1 MKYAPLIVFFILVFS
16 FSYISTS
23 FATLDFPEEIS
34 IEIIAPE
41 TVSAGERIL
50 VDVEILDENGK
61 KAEHVNYD
69 IIVTQGDKIIIDEHD
84 VHSMD
89 GVGTHLIPPL
99 SRDAT
104 DKNPL
109 EIMVTFQGFGMQKV
123 KVGPI
128 GEVAILKV
136 PGGIYHGDTEENIHG
151 NMEEIQ
157 KIPEWVKN
165 IFTWYSQDQISED
178 EVLNAIKFLINQG
191 IIDLDN

>member
-50 VDVEILDENGK
+50 VDVEILDKNGK

>member
-1 MKYAPLIVFFILVFS
+1 MIFS

-50 VDVEILDENGK
+50 VDVEILDKNGK

-104 DKNPL
+104 DKHPL
-109 EIMVTFQGFGMQKV
+109 EIMVTFQGFGMEKV

-165 IFTWYSQDQISED
+165 IFTWYSHDQISED
-178 EVLNAIKFLINQG
+178 DVLNAIKFLINQG

>member
-50 VDVEILDENGK
+50 VDVEILDKNGK

-89 GVGTHLIPPL
+89 GGGTHLIPPL

>member
-1 MKYAPLIVFFILVFS
+1 MKYALLTVFFVIVFS

-23 FATLDFPEEIS
+23 FAALDFPEEIS

-50 VDVEILDENGK
+50 VDVEILDKNGK

-191 IIDLDN
+191 IIYLDN

>member
-50 VDVEILDENGK
+50 VDVEILDKNGK

-157 KIPEWVKN
+157 KIPECVKN

>member
-50 VDVEILDENGK
+50 VDVEILDKNGK

-89 GVGTHLIPPL
+89 GVGTHLIPAL
-99 SRDAT
+99 SKNAT
-104 DKNPL
+104 DKVPL

>member
-1 MKYAPLIVFFILVFS
+1 MKYALLTVFFVIVFS

-23 FATLDFPEEIS
+23 FAALDFPEEIS

-69 IIVTQGDKIIIDEHD
+69 IIVTQGDKTLIDEHD
-84 VHSMD
+84 IHSMD

-99 SRDAT
+99 SNDAT
-104 DKNPL
+104 DEIPL
-109 EIMVTFQGFGMQKV
+109 EIMVIFQGFGMEKV

-128 GEVAILKV
+128 GETTIVKV
-136 PGGIYHGDTEENIHG
+136 PGGIYHDD
-151 NMEEIQ
+151 MEQIQ
-157 KIPEWVKN
+157 KIPDWVKN
-165 IFTWYSQDQISED
+165 IFMWYSQDQISED

>member
-50 VDVEILDENGK
+50 VDVEILDKNGK

-136 PGGIYHGDTEENIHG
+136 PGGIYHCDTEENIHG

>member
-1 MKYAPLIVFFILVFS
+1 MKYALLTVFFVIVFS

-23 FATLDFPEEIS
+23 FAALDFPEEIS